1 MQAAWADQQRGGRVV
16 QAVALAALLQA
27 DGAAHRVHEVHLA
40 VNAVGPGG
48 AVGVLEVRHEHARAA
63 VERIDDHL
71 AVHRPGDL
79 HAAVL
84 QVGGQGAD
92 LPVSGANVGRVPQE
106 VGEFPGVQAGLTLLA
121 RLQQLVAARAEPG
134 VQFFQKGQ
142 GTGGQ
147 DAAGVRVRLMLDS
160 VSGGLRHLRFSS
172 G

>member
-1 MQAAWADQQRGGRVV
+1 MRSCALWNAYRPKSNRLPDSASPSRV
-16 QAVALAALLQA
+16 ACFSS
-27 DGAAHRVHEVHLA
+27 RC
-40 VNAVGPGG
+40 
-48 AVGVLEVRHEHARAA
+48 
-63 VERIDDHL
+63 
-71 AVHRPGDL
+71 RPL